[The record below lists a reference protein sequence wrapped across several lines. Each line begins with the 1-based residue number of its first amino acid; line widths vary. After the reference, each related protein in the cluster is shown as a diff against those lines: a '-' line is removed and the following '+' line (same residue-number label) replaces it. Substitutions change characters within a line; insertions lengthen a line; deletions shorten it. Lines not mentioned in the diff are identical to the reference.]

1 MFFLTN
7 HVLKFIAKHPNLSH
21 ITPDL
26 NFLTHIHI
34 NDNNYFRT
42 EAFIKVA
49 MTKMYLN
56 KSVQLSYHNIAMQ

>member
-34 NDNNYFRT
+34 DNSYFKT
-42 EAFIKVA
+42 DAFIKVA
-49 MTKMYLN
+49 MIKIYLN
-56 KSVQLSYHNIAMQ
+56 KGKISTIK